1 MNCEEI
7 RRHWHLY
14 HDSEGDAELHWS
26 VSQHLESCPGCA
38 EWYSKQSRFED
49 LLAEKLAGASDER
62 MLDESP
68 LWQGVLAGAGLVQP
82 AATRRWFLFGS
93 LLACAAGLL
102 LLLGGSWLWPRSDS
116 ASLSRLTADWHERLA
131 QGELQPP
138 FASGSDIEIEDYLL
152 REVTFPVRC
161 PPRQDSGFAVRGAG
175 TCRVGD
181 QAAAYVV
188 GHVDDRPV
196 SLFILSRDS
205 LDAFPHQR
213 AELTREAIHR
223 CREGEQEMA
232 LAVIDRN
239 LVLVV
244 GQVPQDRLT
253 RVLRAYGTYPHPT
266 PHPTI

>member
-14 HDSEGDAELHWS
+14 HDSEGDAELHWN
-26 VSQHLESCPGCA
+26 VSQHLENCAPCA
-38 EWYSKQSRFED
+38 EWFAKQSRFED
-49 LLAEKLAGASDER
+49 LLAEKLVRTPDDGAPD
-62 MLDESP
+62 DGP
-68 LWQGVLAGAGLVQP
+68 LWHGVLVGAGLAQP
-82 AATRRWFLFGS
+82 APSRRWFLFGT
-93 LLACAAGLL
+93 LLACAAGILV
-102 LLLGGSWLWPRSDS
+102 LLGGPWLRHFGSNDVP
-116 ASLSRLTADWHERLA
+116 SLSQLTAAWHEQLA
-131 QGELQPP
+131 AGEVRPP
-138 FASGSDIEIEDYLL
+138 FESGSDFEIEDYLL

-161 PPRQDSGFAVRGAG
+161 PPREDSGFAVRGAG
-175 TCRVGD
+175 TCRLGD
-181 QAAAYVV
+181 QSAAYVV

-196 SLFILSRDS
+196 SLFILARDS

-213 AELTREAIHR
+213 AELQREAIHR

-253 RVLRAYGTYPHPT
+253 RVLRAYGTYPHRT
-266 PHPTI
+266 